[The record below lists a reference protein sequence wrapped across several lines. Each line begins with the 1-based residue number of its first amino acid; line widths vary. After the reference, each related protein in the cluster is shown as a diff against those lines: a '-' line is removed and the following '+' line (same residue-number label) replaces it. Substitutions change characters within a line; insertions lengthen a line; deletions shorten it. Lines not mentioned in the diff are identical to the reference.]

1 MAEDGEWN
9 RKGATLSDVTAEKEY
24 GVTREFIVEGI
35 RAGEL
40 EYREG
45 AVWGNPFLRILRN
58 QLEPYIAEK
67 LGPEHLTNKKTQAEL
82 RAINKEIVEIKRRLA
97 VLEGRKAE
105 LGRAIKR

>member
-1 MAEDGEWN
+1 MSIEKAQFGEI
-9 RKGATLSDVTAEKEY
+9 LSSES
-24 GVTREFIVEGI
+24 
-35 RAGEL
+35 
-40 EYREG
+40 
-45 AVWGNPFLRILRN
+45 RN